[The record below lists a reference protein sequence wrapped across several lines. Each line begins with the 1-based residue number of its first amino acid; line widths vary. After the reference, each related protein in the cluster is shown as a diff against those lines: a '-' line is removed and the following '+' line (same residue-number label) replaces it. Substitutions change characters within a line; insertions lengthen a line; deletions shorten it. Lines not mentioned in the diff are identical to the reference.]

1 MRVCEGGE
9 CASID
14 TSSAPSSARSRLLPR
29 CTPRSWQHT
38 KDKDLTYSERVVGMR
53 GKGRG
58 EGTETE
64 GGAALLI
71 HSLSYTF
78 SEKSHSFSLIGKPMP
93 VADLLDDLL
102 LEGVVFVSSIFV
114 NHHVHVHTLPMLGS
128 CSWIGRNETWRR
140 ERNLQ
145 IS

>member
-1 MRVCEGGE
+1 MRVCESGE

-64 GGAALLI
+64 GGRRCSSTLLAI
-71 HSLSYTF
+71 LF
-78 SEKSHSFSLIGKPMP
+78 LKSHIPFPL
-93 VADLLDDLL
+93 
-102 LEGVVFVSSIFV
+102 
-114 NHHVHVHTLPMLGS
+114 
-128 CSWIGRNETWRR
+128 
-140 ERNLQ
+140 
-145 IS
+145 